1 MHFYLTVA
9 GQFSCGLLGIFVC
22 GLWLHLKSVVEN
34 FLMIAAGREEACKLV
49 VFSLGFFSIVVRR

>member
-9 GQFSCGLLGIFVC
+9 GHFGCGLLGIFVC

-34 FLMIAAGREEACKLV
+34 FWMFAAGGEGACKLV
-49 VFSLGFFSIVVRR
+49 VFSLGFFSIFVRR